1 MEALPVDDQDA
12 ARLQVFEVRLEGCR
26 VHGDQDIQVVT
37 GGEDR
42 KGGEVQLESADARQ
56 RPGRGA
62 DLGRKVRERR
72 EVIAGERRLGR
83 ELHAGDLH
91 AVARVTREPDDDG
104 VAFLDPPGTRGY
116 PVRHL
121 GTPPRPPWALN
132 LLRVFAELRSKTR
145 TPKEDSLPPGRL
157 QLGRPRGSAL
167 SRLAARPRPAASPF
181 LRCVRR
187 RR

>member
-1 MEALPVDDQDA
+1 DQDA

-62 DLGRKVRERR
+62 DLGRKVRKGR
-72 EVIAGERRLGR
+72 EVIAGERGLGR
-83 ELHAGDLH
+83 ELHTGDLH

-104 VAFLDPPGTRGY
+104 VAFLDPPRTRGY
-116 PVRHL
+116 AVRHL
-121 GTPPRPPWALN
+121 DTPPRPRWALN
-132 LLRVFAELRSKTR
+132 LVRVSAELRSKTR
-145 TPKEDSLPPGRL
+145 TPSEDSVRPGRL
-157 QLGRPRGSAL
+157 QLGRPRSSAL
-167 SRLAARPRPAASPF
+167 SWCAAPPRPAVSPSS
-181 LRCVRR
+181 RCVRR
-187 RR
+187 R